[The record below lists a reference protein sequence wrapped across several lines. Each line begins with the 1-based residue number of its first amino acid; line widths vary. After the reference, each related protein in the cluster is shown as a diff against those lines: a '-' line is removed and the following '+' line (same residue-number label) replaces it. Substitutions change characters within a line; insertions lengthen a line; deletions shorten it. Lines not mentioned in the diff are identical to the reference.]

1 MVPLLSLGFCYEDV
15 VAGYIMESGPMFLSK
30 EEHWC

>member
-15 VAGYIMESGPMFLSK
+15 VAGYIMKSGPMFLSK